1 MISNSHSSYK
11 HISLEQIN
19 TASISLIH
27 EEINNNDEE
36 LEKIKNLVEESY
48 KNGHK
53 IPLLAIV
60 FLLFYNSG
68 KTTLKKSEAYALM
81 EKETQNY
88 KNKIISSPTER
99 YCMINHKNFK
109 SKIKDILKKK
119 KWFSRKVNDD
129 GEIEYTLNPSVVQ
142 SVAPKINTYIKV
154 LIKNEFLFK
163 TENEEQEN
171 AEEEK
176 KEKNNNENDDNT
188 VDNTEEKKGK
198 KKKRKLVKKKDI
210 LAKKKKSGRRKKSS
224 GLDILSDEKIENI
237 SSNESEEGLSLQKVK
252 DKEEEKKEENK
263 KEEDEKE
270 KENEKVNK
278 SPILNSDSQLLK
290 KKRKYQKSLMNKMN
304 QINKMKN
311 IEKKYLRSSSLP
323 EEIKKDVN
331 EDTEDTSVTKNIET
345 KKEKES
351 QEPQEEEI
359 STKTNKEN
367 QIQFLYDKINSI
379 INLGDV
385 FLKLLKNKKFSELTS
400 KKLDSLRN
408 LIEKKENEIREQVQ
422 IMEKIIQREEKVK
435 STNTRDVEK
444 KLKEIKLN
452 FNEYKEIIEL
462 LLTNKRKYENSE
474 NKNDEKDVINAHKEN
489 FSKISE
495 ITEKIKGDFS
505 SIFNDYINIGELLN
519 ILYAD
524 EKGENYFNIESITN
538 NEYYRNLFQK
548 VMDYIKIDVND
559 FESTKINTVK
569 DDAKSEFNESNAE
582 SPLAAGAINNNLNC
596 ETEDVNLFLKSPN
609 SYVQNQNGI

>member
-176 KEKNNNENDDNT
+176 KEKNNNENEENT
-188 VDNTEEKKGK
+188 VDNTEKKKGK

-210 LAKKKKSGRRKKSS
+210 LAKKKKSRRRKKSS

-237 SSNESEEGLSLQKVK
+237 SSNESEEGLSFENVK

-263 KEEDEKE
+263 KVLHQH
-270 KENEKVNK
+270 VN
-278 SPILNSDSQLLK
+278 SELDLGDQNSGFFEQVDSDKKDLTIKTRSLKKHNSLK
-290 KKRKYQKSLMNKMN
+290 KKAANTVTCAEFQL
-304 QINKMKN
+304 N
-311 IEKKYLRSSSLP
+311 IE
-323 EEIKKDVN
+323 
-331 EDTEDTSVTKNIET
+331 
-345 KKEKES
+345 
-351 QEPQEEEI
+351 
-359 STKTNKEN
+359 
-367 QIQFLYDKINSI
+367 
-379 INLGDV
+379 
-385 FLKLLKNKKFSELTS
+385 
-400 KKLDSLRN
+400 
-408 LIEKKENEIREQVQ
+408 EKK
-422 IMEKIIQREEKVK
+422 
-435 STNTRDVEK
+435 
-444 KLKEIKLN
+444 
-452 FNEYKEIIEL
+452 
-462 LLTNKRKYENSE
+462 
-474 NKNDEKDVINAHKEN
+474 
-489 FSKISE
+489 
-495 ITEKIKGDFS
+495 
-505 SIFNDYINIGELLN
+505 
-519 ILYAD
+519 
-524 EKGENYFNIESITN
+524 
-538 NEYYRNLFQK
+538 
-548 VMDYIKIDVND
+548 
-559 FESTKINTVK
+559 
-569 DDAKSEFNESNAE
+569 
-582 SPLAAGAINNNLNC
+582 
-596 ETEDVNLFLKSPN
+596 
-609 SYVQNQNGI
+609 